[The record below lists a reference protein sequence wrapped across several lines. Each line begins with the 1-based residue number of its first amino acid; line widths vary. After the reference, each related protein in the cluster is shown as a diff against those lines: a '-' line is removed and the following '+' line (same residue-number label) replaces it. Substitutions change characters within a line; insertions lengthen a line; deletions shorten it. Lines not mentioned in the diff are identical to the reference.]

1 MSWHANKKSNAPKGT
16 GFGGSQGA
24 GDADQKKLLEGRKKA
39 AKEESKRDAA
49 VYQYLD
55 VTQTHLMNK
64 SVNDTAKLVSTLKET
79 FRNQTPA
86 DWKPR
91 KQLFVAALAC
101 FRLVVENYSGLLGD
115 ADDSESLNCA
125 FNEFVEQAR
134 FLQEHDGNDRH
145 HKALVKEA
153 LALHTLAT
161 GLNTHADLLMMDPHE
176 HYRKA
181 LAPFRFE
188 FVDELKHHFF
198 QARAKPK
205 RLNARKMFQELSAY
219 KTGLPIEYGSSIFVR
234 AVEGRLDL
242 LRALIIGP
250 DDSPYAG
257 GCFVFDIY
265 LADYPANPPKV
276 QFLTTGGGKVRFNP
290 NLYECGKVCLS
301 LLGTWQ
307 GPGWISGESTLL
319 QVLVS
324 IQSLILVNDPYFNE
338 PGYASSQG
346 TPNGTRRSEQYN
358 ANIRKQTMLYAILP
372 FCSGTHPYPE
382 FNDAVEAH
390 YRNKKKALEK
400 QLYQWMAKDSSL
412 MGTVNQI
419 LPHFA
424 RFQTKPNNNKSSAR
438 AGRAVAPTPIK
449 EVDGVIQ
456 LLEDEEVP
464 PVAKKQKSNEVVD
477 LLDDEED
484 SKPAASTVVGEP
496 AVLDLT

>member
-1 MSWHANKKSNAPKGT
+1 
-16 GFGGSQGA
+16 
-24 GDADQKKLLEGRKKA
+24 
-39 AKEESKRDAA
+39 
-49 VYQYLD
+49 
-55 VTQTHLMNK
+55 
-64 SVNDTAKLVSTLKET
+64 
-79 FRNQTPA
+79 
-86 DWKPR
+86 
-91 KQLFVAALAC
+91 
-101 FRLVVENYSGLLGD
+101 
-115 ADDSESLNCA
+115 
-125 FNEFVEQAR
+125 
-134 FLQEHDGNDRH
+134 
-145 HKALVKEA
+145 
-153 LALHTLAT
+153 
-161 GLNTHADLLMMDPHE
+161 
-176 HYRKA
+176 
-181 LAPFRFE
+181 
-188 FVDELKHHFF
+188 
-198 QARAKPK
+198 
-205 RLNARKMFQELSAY
+205 MFQELSAY
-219 KTGLPIEYGSSIFVR
+219 KTGLPVEYGSSIFVR

-265 LADYPANPPKV
+265 LDNYPANPPKV

-290 NLYECGKVCLS
+290 NLYNCGKVCLS

-346 TPNGTRRSEQYN
+346 TPEGTRRSEQYN
-358 ANIRKQTMLYAILP
+358 ANIRKQTMLHAILP
-372 FCSGTHPYPE
+372 FCSGTHPFPE
-382 FNDAVEAH
+382 FNDAIEAH

-419 LPHFA
+419 LPNFA
-424 RFQTKPNNNKSSAR
+424 RFHTKPNNNNKSSAR
-438 AGRAVAPTPIK
+438 AARAVAPTPIK

-456 LLEDEEVP
+456 LLEDDEVP
-464 PVAKKQKSNEVVD
+464 PVAKKQKSNEVVN

-484 SKPAASTVVGEP
+484 SKPAASAVVGEP